1 VYFLKVT
8 IIGGAGR
15 MGRFFLKYFISK
27 KNKVIVSDENKGAE
41 KIVKKEGGLFSFS
54 NRDSVNNSDL
64 TLISV
69 PLDTTLNVIDEVVPY
84 IKKGSVVVEISSV
97 KGKTVDILKGIS
109 NKGITTISLH
119 PLFGSGSRSLKG
131 KKMALIPV
139 VNEKIEKT
147 VIKKIFPEAIIESI
161 GVEEHDRI
169 MALILSLP
177 HFLNL
182 AFASTLSKEN
192 ISLLRKFAG
201 PTFTMQLLLSE
212 SIFSDTPDLYASIQ
226 ISNKNTIFYLNKFI
240 KEANLI
246 KKMIEFQNHE
256 KFISLFNK
264 VKKNLK
270 NDIKIN
276 KPYEIIYGLL
286 EK

>member
-1 VYFLKVT
+1 LQIT
-8 IIGGAGR
+8 IVGGAGR
-15 MGRFFLKYFISK
+15 MGRFFLKYFLSK
-27 KNKVIVSDENKGAE
+27 NNKVIVSDENKGAE
-41 KIVKKEGGLFSFS
+41 KIVKKEGGFFSNS
-54 NRDSVNNSDL
+54 NRDSVKNSDL

-69 PLDTTLNVIDEVVPY
+69 PLDTTSDVIGEISPS
-84 IKKGSVVVEISSV
+84 IKKGSVIVEISSI
-97 KGKTVDILKGIS
+97 KGRTVDILKGLS
-109 NKGITTISLH
+109 YKGITTISLH
-119 PLFGSGSRSLKG
+119 PLFGTGSKSLKG
-131 KKMALIPV
+131 KKMALIPIE
-139 VNEKIEKT
+139 NEKKEKT

-169 MALILSLP
+169 MALTLSLP

-212 SIFSDTPDLYASIQ
+212 SIFSETPDLYASIQ
-226 ISNKNTIFYLNKFI
+226 ISNRNTMFYLNKFI
-240 KEANLI
+240 NEANLL
-246 KKMIEFQNHE
+246 KKMIAFQNHK

-270 NDIKIN
+270 SDIEIN
-276 KPYEIIYGLL
+276 KPYEILYDLL
-286 EK
+286 DE